1 MNKESPCLYFTYF
14 KVKPIKKKKQENT
27 YGHRK
32 KTRVAVLM
40 PVIQPW
46 RKYAKGIL
54 FCITVTESL
63 LLLVLLAKIVDA
75 PNSHKN
81 SLTLFGSMG

>member
-40 PVIQPW
+40 PVIQP
-46 RKYAKGIL
+46 
-54 FCITVTESL
+54 
-63 LLLVLLAKIVDA
+63 
-75 PNSHKN
+75 
-81 SLTLFGSMG
+81 